1 MADVTVKS
9 GQLQQQ
15 QQQLMRD
22 QKEDEEEWTTRTPKL
37 NPQ

>member
-9 GQLQQQ
+9 GQL